1 MIGEIVQRLIMG
13 ASTVISSRWRRCN
26 DDAESPEFRGTIL
39 PLCPLSDS
47 TERRRGSLMSALHR
61 RYYSDDLGVDRGYW
75 TPPPYLEI
83 ETRIG
88 SFLREQYE
96 PPKGLPHQLLTLL
109 MQLNEQ
115 ENDD

>member
-1 MIGEIVQRLIMG
+1 
-13 ASTVISSRWRRCN
+13 
-26 DDAESPEFRGTIL
+26 
-39 PLCPLSDS
+39 
-47 TERRRGSLMSALHR
+47 MSAIRR
-61 RYYSDDLGVDRGYW
+61 RYYSDDFGLDRGPW

-88 SFLREQYE
+88 SFLRERYE